1 MLAYIVPAVVTPSK
15 NPISVSEIEVDPNVN
30 VVDVRLL
37 ILFIFLDESTI
48 KALDAE
54 QIPSVTPVIA
64 DIFNDNPPTVKVLAS
79 RLPAIFKLPEILPP
93 ERDKYNLFADSIVKP
108 ESRTL

>member
-1 MLAYIVPAVVTPSK
+1 MLAYIVPAVDTPSK
-15 NPISVSEIEVDPNVN
+15 NPISDSEIDVAPNVN
-30 VVDVRLL
+30 VEDAVNVVEVKLL

-64 DIFNDNPPTVKVLAS
+64 STLSDKPPTVKVVQS
-79 RLPAIFKLPEILPP
+79 KLPATF
-93 ERDKYNLFADSIVKP
+93 
-108 ESRTL
+108 